1 MTNDIETQSDLSG
14 LITPIATPFTDGGGI
29 DESAFCAH
37 LEFLALAGVNKIMIN
52 GTTGEFFSL
61 TAGERRGLLA
71 LANKHFSGTLIYH
84 TGCVALADNIE
95 EARFAA
101 GSGADAIACIA
112 PFCLANAPADG
123 IVDYFNAIS
132 QSTDLPFIIYN
143 FPVHTQNPMTP
154 EILARIDHFGM
165 KDSSA
170 NMDLI
175 PATKHY
181 YVGGDAVILKAH
193 RKGGY
198 GFVSGRSNFIPEIF
212 VKLESAINSND
223 PQAEAIQQEIIKLK
237 NEVTGTGEIP
247 KIKYALSKRIKGY
260 KPNPRPPLKSINQ
273 TQADELNALSGALG
287 I

>member
-14 LITPIATPFTDGGGI
+14 LITPVATPFTDSGEV

-37 LEFLALAGVNKIMIN
+37 LEFLSSAGVGKIMVN

-61 TAGERRGLLA
+61 TENEMRSLLV
-71 LANKHFSGTLIYH
+71 LANKYFSGTLIYH
-84 TGCVALADNIE
+84 TGCVALADNIDQ
-95 EARFAA
+95 ARFAVET
-101 GSGADAIACIA
+101 GADAIACIA
-112 PFCLANAPADG
+112 PFYFANAPADG

-132 QSTDLPFIIYN
+132 ESTDLPLMIYN
-143 FPVHTQNPMTP
+143 FPTHTQNPMTP
-154 EILARIDHFGM
+154 EILAKIDHFGM

-170 NMDLI
+170 NLDLI

-212 VKLESAINSND
+212 VKLESAINSGDDQAD
-223 PQAEAIQQEIIKLK
+223 PIQQEIIKLK
-237 NEVTGTGEIP
+237 NAITGTGTIG

-260 KPNPRPPLKSINQ
+260 NPTPRPPLKSINQ
-273 TQADELNALSGALG
+273 TQADELNALLGSLG